1 MASIEDR
8 NGQRALFLLIVGM
21 SLAFAV
27 FGFVV
32 DAPDDVLHGIG
43 DIVFARDQV
52 ITDFVGVGGLGG
64 AFVQAG
70 LVALVACA
78 IYRVTGAAVD
88 GAAVACLLLVLG
100 TALYGKT
107 LFNIWPVLLG
117 VALYAWVRG
126 DRLADHVSTAFF
138 ATALSPIFSVLAF
151 TTRLPMWAGLVLG
164 VGTSVLIGFV
174 VPAVAQRLF
183 HTHAG
188 FSLYN
193 MGFVAGVV
201 GAVVV
206 SVYRAFGLR
215 PQPEMVWTSGNDGPL
230 AILLMVILGATLISA
245 FLCDRSPWR
254 NYRRLLRRDGRAPSD
269 FLTGDG
275 PAAVLL
281 NMAVIGA
288 LATGYVFVIGAHLN
302 GPVVAGILS
311 VMGFGAC
318 GKHALNIVPIVAGVV
333 LAGLLKPFE
342 LTDPGLIWA
351 ALYGTC
357 LAPIAGRFGP
367 HWGVVA
373 GFFHASTAQVTGA
386 LVAGLNLYGNGFA
399 AGFVAAVVA
408 PIAAFLAHPRRTAG
422 RPEEPVPAA

>member
-1 MASIEDR
+1 MSGRRD
-8 NGQRALFLLIVGM
+8 QHALFLVIVGM
-21 SLAFAV
+21 SVVFVV
-27 FGFVV
+27 FGLIV
-32 DAPDDVLHGIG
+32 DPVDEIVHGLG
-43 DIVFARDQV
+43 DIVFARDLV

-70 LVALVACA
+70 LVTLVACA
-78 IYRVTGAAVD
+78 VYRVTGAPVD

-107 LFNIWPVLLG
+107 LLNIWPIVAG
-117 VALYAWVRG
+117 VALYARVRG

-151 TTRLPMWAGLVLG
+151 RTALPVWAGVLLG
-164 VGTSVLIGFV
+164 AATSVLVGFV
-174 VPAVAQRLF
+174 VPPVAQRLF
-183 HTHAG
+183 HAHAG
-188 FSLYN
+188 FTLYN

-201 GAVVV
+201 GAVVIA
-206 SVYRAFGLR
+206 VYQAFGLG
-215 PQPEMVWTSGNDGPL
+215 PQPEMVWTSGHDTPL
-230 AILLMVILGATLISA
+230 LILLAVLLLGMLAAA
-245 FLCDRSPWR
+245 FACDRTPWR
-254 NYRRLLRRDGRAPSD
+254 GYPRLLRRTGRAPADFIDSD
-269 FLTGDG
+269 G
-275 PAAVLL
+275 AATVLL

-288 LATGYVFVIGAHLN
+288 LATGYVLVIGADLN

-311 VMGFGAC
+311 VIGFGAC
-318 GKHALNIVPIVAGVV
+318 GKHALNIVPVMAGVA

-373 GFFHASTAQVTGA
+373 GFFQASTAQVTGA
-386 LVAGLNLYGNGFA
+386 VVAGLNLYGNGFA

-408 PIAAFLAHPRRTAG
+408 PVAAFLAKPRRAADE
-422 RPEEPVPAA
+422 PEEPVPAA

>member
-21 SLAFAV
+21 SLAFVV
-27 FGFVV
+27 FGFVI

-78 IYRVTGAAVD
+78 IYRITGAAVD

-117 VALYAWVRG
+117 VALYARVRG
-126 DRLADHVSTAFF
+126 DRLSDHVSTAFF

-230 AILLMVILGATLISA
+230 AILLVVILGATLISA

-254 NYRRLLRRDGRAPSD
+254 KYRRLLRRDGRAPSD
-269 FLTGDG
+269 FLSGDG
-275 PAAVLL
+275 AAAVLL

-288 LATGYVFVIGAHLN
+288 LATGYVFGIGAHLN

>member
-1 MASIEDR
+1 MDTLAR
-8 NGQRALFLLIVGM
+8 QRDQHTLFVVIVGM
-21 SLAFAV
+21 SLAFVV
-27 FGFVV
+27 FGFLA
-32 DAPDDVLHGIG
+32 DPPGAVLRGIG
-43 DIVFARDQV
+43 DIVVARDLM

-64 AFVQAG
+64 AFVHAG
-70 LVALVACA
+70 VVTLVACA
-78 IYRVTGAAVD
+78 VYRITGAPVD
-88 GAAVACLLLVLG
+88 GAAVSCLLLVLG

-107 LFNIWPVLLG
+107 LLNIWPIVAG

-151 TTRLPMWAGLVLG
+151 GTALPAWAGLPLA

-174 VPAVAQRLF
+174 VPPVARRLF
-183 HTHAG
+183 DAHAG
-188 FSLYN
+188 FTLYN

-206 SVYRAFGLR
+206 SVYRAFGLA
-215 PQPEMVWTSGNDGPL
+215 PQPEMVWTSGHDTPL
-230 AILLMVILGATLISA
+230 LILLGLILLGLLAAA
-245 FLCDRSPWR
+245 FVRDRAPWR
-254 NYRRLLRRDGRAPSD
+254 HYGALLRRDGRAPSD
-269 FLTGDG
+269 FLDSDG
-275 PAAVLL
+275 AAAVLL

-288 LATGYVFVIGAHLN
+288 LATGYVLVIGAHLN

-311 VMGFGAC
+311 VIGFGAC
-318 GKHALNIVPIVAGVV
+318 GKHALNIVPIVVGVA

-386 LVAGLNLYGNGFA
+386 VVAGLNLYGNGFA

-408 PIAAFLAHPRRTAG
+408 PVAAFLSHPRRDTAT
-422 RPEEPVPAA
+422 EDEPVPAA

>member
-1 MASIEDR
+1 MELTAGHRD
-8 NGQRALFLLIVGM
+8 QRVLFCVVAGM
-21 SLAFAV
+21 SLAFV
-27 FGFVV
+27 LFGFLA
-32 DAPDDVLHGIG
+32 DPPGQVLRGVG
-43 DIVFARDQV
+43 DIVFARDLV

-70 LVALVACA
+70 LVSLVACA
-78 IYRVTGAAVD
+78 IYRVTGAPVD
-88 GAAVACLLLVLG
+88 GPAVACLLLVLG

-107 LFNIWPVLLG
+107 LVNIWPILAG

-151 TTRLPMWAGLVLG
+151 GTSLPTWAGLVLG
-164 VGTSVLIGFV
+164 VATSVLIGFV
-174 VPAVAQRLF
+174 MPPVARRLF
-183 HTHAG
+183 EAHAG
-188 FSLYN
+188 FTLYN

-201 GAVVV
+201 GAVIV
-206 SVYRAFGLR
+206 SVYRAFGLG
-215 PQPEMVWTSGNDGPL
+215 PQPEMVWTSGHDTPL
-230 AILLMVILGATLISA
+230 LILLAVLLVGVLAAA
-245 FLCDRSPWR
+245 FVGDRTPWR
-254 NYRRLLRRDGRAPSD
+254 NLGRLLRSDGRAPSD
-269 FLTGDG
+269 FLASDG
-275 PAAVLL
+275 AGAVLL
-281 NMAVIGA
+281 NMAVIGT
-288 LATGYVFVIGAHLN
+288 LATAYVLVIGAPLN

-311 VMGFGAC
+311 VVGFGAC
-318 GKHALNIVPIVAGVV
+318 GKHALNIVPIVAGVA

-367 HWGVVA
+367 HWGVIA

-408 PIAAFLAHPRRTAG
+408 PVAAFLAHPRRAADT
-422 RPEEPVPAA
+422 PDTPVPAA